1 MHTQKNYMKLNE
13 SRIETTTGMC
23 VVALTKYLMKKQNA
37 DYEKA
42 YRKLLSMELYNLL
55 LDMET
60 RLFLET
66 NEYLCE
72 ACDRELEEG
81 VDVLYK
87 FINS

>member
-1 MHTQKNYMKLNE
+1 MNE

-72 ACDRELEEG
+72 ACARELDKG
-81 VDVLYK
+81 VDALYE

>member
-1 MHTQKNYMKLNE
+1 MIEDKSMNE

-72 ACDRELEEG
+72 ACDRELDRG
-81 VDVLYK
+81 VDALYE

>member
-72 ACDRELEEG
+72 ACDRELDKG
-81 VDVLYK
+81 VDALYE

>member
-1 MHTQKNYMKLNE
+1 MDE

-23 VVALTKYLMKKQNA
+23 VVALTKYLMKKQNL

-42 YRKLLSMELYNLL
+42 YKKLLGMELYKLLS
-55 LDMET
+55 DTET